1 MTASLWLTRHL
12 AFYAN
17 PVEEEV
23 TELPTTLATHHMM
36 RPINPPVHPGAI
48 LREEFLAP
56 LGMSAG
62 ALVKRIPVPRARIER
77 LVAGVT
83 VTFYLTP

>member
-23 TELPTTLATHHMM
+23 TELPTTLATRHMT
-36 RPINPPVHPGAI
+36 RPINPPVHPGEI
-48 LREEFLAP
+48 LCEEFLVP
-56 LGMSAG
+56 LGMGAG
-62 ALVKRIPVPRARIER
+62 ALAKRFHVPGARIER
-77 LVAGVT
+77 LVAG
-83 VTFYLTP
+83 LR